1 MTKTIVQLYADNPIA
16 LDPGDLIEGTE
27 NTGTTPLSGAFKASY
42 LMFNRYKITPSV
54 ASNDLILALKH
65 EDGNDPSADRPL
77 YFKIGNT
84 LRACTAALSVT
95 KADATNWAALG
106 SAELATK
113 EADLFCY
120 LIWNTN
126 LAPDAV
132 DIFWS
137 RVPYGRLYSDFS
149 ATTTNEKYAAINA
162 TAPAATDECVCIGRF
177 AATLS
182 AGAAYTFSVPTY
194 TNTNLIHLPIFETRE
209 LSYIPTLGGVTIT
222 TGTITAVYRI
232 VNKILNARVHFLFGA
247 SSAITGAVT
256 ISRAMGTLAL
266 TGTLNP
272 IGICELFDS
281 GSSVAWV
288 GTAVDVAGTINL
300 QVFATSGAY
309 SQTVALSSTVPFTW
323 ATGDEITASFSY
335 PLSV

>member
-84 LRACTAALSVT
+84 LRACIAALSVT

-106 SAELATK
+106 SALFATK
-113 EADLFCY
+113 EADLFPY
-120 LIWNTN
+120 VIWNTN
-126 LAPDAV
+126 LAPAAV

-182 AGAAYTFSVPTY
+182 AGAAYTWTVPTY
-194 TNTNLIHLPIFETRE
+194 TNINLVHHPINETRL
-209 LSYIPTLGGVTIT
+209 LSFVDVPTAGAGTPTTVTAT
-222 TGTITAVYRI
+222 NTYRI
-232 VNKILNARVHFLFGA
+232 RGQQLFQKRIVTVTNK
-247 SSAITGAVT
+247 
-256 ISRAMGTLAL
+256 
-266 TGTLNP
+266 
-272 IGICELFDS
+272 
-281 GSSVAWV
+281 
-288 GTAVDVAGTINL
+288 GTASAAM
-300 QVFATSGAY
+300 ATVNPLTLSATESMSGAEVSAVGY
-309 SQTVALSSTVPFTW
+309 AVMTTSPSTTVQNMWKYDLTTLWQTSHVFIMSGWF
-323 ATGDEITASFSY
+323 EI
-335 PLSV
+335 P